1 MLNIVHGLVP
11 TSTAQGI
18 LSGIAGI
25 LGIIKTT
32 ITNQGDF
39 EELAEQCQKIGLT
52 VWRATSGTPEHQ
64 INDVLFRAL
73 TDLKDSIDN
82 LHASIEQKT
91 KNNVVSKVFNVTIN
105 QETIAKWRID
115 LNRFLTLFN
124 TELNISNNLKLDE
137 LLASFER
144 FRMGATQNWNELQ
157 TPAQVPARPQVFVGR
172 DDLVRSACQ
181 SLMAYHD
188 VALIGPGGIGKTY
201 IARAVLNDEEV
212 AAKFLERRIFVRFDD
227 ISSSQITFGTFLD
240 RIAKALGTSTL
251 ADSLNPIVKSLS
263 SSATL
268 LVLDNAETF
277 LDAAVDAGRI
287 ADVIDGLGALPNVA
301 ILITT
306 RTTVLPPNLRWVI
319 IRVPTLDEN
328 DACKAFKMFYTPT
341 IEPSLVIKLLS
352 AVDFHPLSINLLAQ
366 AGVQNEWSPQDL
378 VAAWDRQRF
387 ILLECGDGKIQSIAV
402 TIETSIHSPS
412 VVKFGD
418 TIRYLL
424 DVLAYLPQGL
434 SKQKLLDIFPDVQD
448 VETCAD
454 VLRKHSLA
462 YLAGDFIT
470 LLAPIRL
477 YFAKG
482 SNTNIHK
489 NPLLQRVQ
497 RYYENHHQD
506 RSVIRTNDVNME
518 HTKESEQVITEA
530 RALFTEAGKA
540 GSQFLVHLDW
550 TIATAYCVQG
560 NFVAAGKM
568 YNSALEKSR
577 TARFQ
582 PKSLNELLVASIKDG
597 QGVVDIET
605 GQPNGAKLCDAALQ
619 VFKRRSEP
627 PLLVV
632 PCLCRAAWAK
642 IWDGRLDI
650 ARKYLEEGKALVD
663 ESQPE
668 FFAMCVIGLAELNDL
683 EGKHAEAK
691 ALRAQCLKLALTLSE
706 GIIFSWCLAYH
717 ANYLAMEGDVSMA
730 RELMRPALPVAAKYP
745 SSGSIDVPYLAG
757 CTELIAGEFDKA
769 KDYFQQATECGV
781 LTEEFTCRARSERAL
796 GEIAIVKQDIKA
808 ASAHFQTVSE
818 LCKFSGTPE
827 DCLYRHHASYRLNE
841 TFDGWTLYRE
851 GHPMF
856 NV

>member
-1 MLNIVHGLVP
+1 
-11 TSTAQGI
+11 
-18 LSGIAGI
+18 
-25 LGIIKTT
+25 
-32 ITNQGDF
+32 
-39 EELAEQCQKIGLT
+39 
-52 VWRATSGTPEHQ
+52 
-64 INDVLFRAL
+64 
-73 TDLKDSIDN
+73 
-82 LHASIEQKT
+82 
-91 KNNVVSKVFNVTIN
+91 
-105 QETIAKWRID
+105 
-115 LNRFLTLFN
+115 
-124 TELNISNNLKLDE
+124 
-137 LLASFER
+137 
-144 FRMGATQNWNELQ
+144 
-157 TPAQVPARPQVFVGR
+157 
-172 DDLVRSACQ
+172 
-181 SLMAYHD
+181 MAHHD

-251 ADSLNPIVKSLS
+251 ADSLNPIVKALS

-287 ADVIDGLGALPNVA
+287 ADAIDGLGALPNVA

-306 RTTVLPPNLRWVI
+306 RTTVLPPNLRWVR
-319 IRVPTLDEN
+319 IRVPILQES
-328 DACKAFKMFYTPT
+328 DACKAFKMFYSPT
-341 IEPSLVIKLLS
+341 IEHSVVIKLLS

-378 VAAWDRQRF
+378 VAAWDRQRS
-387 ILLECGDGKIQSIAV
+387 ILLESGDGKIQSIAV
-402 TIETSIHSPS
+402 TIETSINSPS
-412 VVKFGD
+412 VAKFGD
-418 TIRYLL
+418 TIRHLL
-424 DVLAYLPQGL
+424 DVIAYLPQGL
-434 SKQKLLDIFPDVQD
+434 SRKKLLDILPDVQH

-454 VLRKHSLA
+454 VLRRHSLA
-462 YLAGDFIT
+462 YLDGDFIT

-482 SNTNIHK
+482 YNTNIYK
-489 NPLLQRVQ
+489 NPLLLKVQ
-497 RYYENHHQD
+497 RYYENHYQD

-518 HTKESEQVITEA
+518 HVFSHLLTVPEKTTKALRLTAQFIFNLHDEKPRPISLLPVIMALQDPDQMRSSISCLSFLRRFRNARRMALNKGICLAAITMLMRSIGQTKESEQVITEA
-530 RALFTEAGKA
+530 RALFTGAGKA

-550 TIATAYCVQG
+550 MIASAYRVKG

-577 TARFQ
+577 TASLFQ
-582 PKSLNELLVASIKDG
+582 PKSLNELLVALIKDG
-597 QGVVDIET
+597 QGAVDVQT

-619 VFKRRSEP
+619 VFKRHSEP
-627 PLLVV
+627 PLVVV
-632 PCLCRAAWAK
+632 PCLCRAALAK
-642 IWDGRLDI
+642 ICDGRLDI

-663 ESQPE
+663 ESQLE
-668 FFAMCVIGLAELNDL
+668 LFAMCVIRLAELDDL

-691 ALRAQCLKLALTLSE
+691 ALRAQCLKLVLTLSE
-706 GIIFSWCLAYH
+706 GMVFSLFLAYH

-730 RELMRPALPVAAKYP
+730 RELMRPALAVAAKYP
-745 SSGSIDVPYLAG
+745 SSASIDVAYLAG

-769 KDYFQQATECGV
+769 KDYFQQAIEGGV
-781 LTEEFTCRARSERAL
+781 LIEEFTCRARSERAL